1 MKRRLVFTS
10 GFTRDARRLRRR
22 QPAIAGTL
30 AETLRLLQQDAFGP
44 LLHTHKLRG
53 RFADRYASTVAY
65 DIRIIFRLE
74 RENSEQVIVL
84 LAVGTHD
91 EVY

>member
-10 GFTRDARRLRRR
+10 GFMRDVKRLHRR
-22 QPAIAGTL
+22 QPQAARTL
-30 AETLRLLQQDAFGP
+30 AETLRLLEQDAFDS

-53 RFADRYASTVAY
+53 RLADRYASTVAY
-65 DIRIIFRLE
+65 DIRILFRLE
-74 RENSEQVIVL
+74 EESGEPVIVL